1 MSDIRRGGGQARD
14 DADPVEAQVIAPL
27 RNAHLAPDDLQLA
40 RLSAALDTALQ
51 TVVPTA
57 RAPKPPRWRV
67 RLIGG
72 LALASAAAAAL
83 IAGPSLRR
91 APPPHPAERARTPL
105 PIASA
110 RSGGAPGAS
119 TAIAAGHPL
128 VVPAG
133 VREQGRIG
141 DRVRFTLVGPAE
153 LSAFAMSGGVELDLA
168 RGRVLIEY
176 DGNGE
181 DILRVRS
188 PGAITTVVGTLFAVE
203 ARGRVSRVAVAR
215 GSVAVEAADARLR
228 QISAGRSWLTEAV
241 ETEPIPSDLAA
252 DLAAHDAGAT
262 RGATPAAPA
271 QPQAQPQPQATVAA
285 DDARLEPLRAPEADV
300 RKRRPPRPPR
310 AARDAEAD
318 YAAVEELM
326 RAGASTA
333 ARKALLN
340 LVAAHPGDPRAEL
353 ALLDLA
359 RLALA
364 AGHPLEARGHL
375 TRLLSSTNDAALI
388 DLAHQVQR
396 RIDAAASP

>member
-1 MSDIRRGGGQARD
+1 MSDIRRGGDQARD
-14 DADPVEAQVIAPL
+14 DADSVDAQVITPL

-51 TVVPTA
+51 AVVPKA
-57 RAPKPPRWRV
+57 RSPKPPRRRARWV
-67 RLIGG
+67 GG

-83 IAGPSLRR
+83 IAVPSLRR
-91 APPPHPAERARTPL
+91 APPPHPAPERARRPL

-110 RSGGAPGAS
+110 RGGGAPGVSA
-119 TAIAAGHPL
+119 TVGRPL

-133 VREQGRIG
+133 AREQGRVG
-141 DRVRFTLVGPAE
+141 DGVRFTLVGPAA

-168 RGRVLIEY
+168 SGRVLIEY

-188 PGAITTVVGTLFAVE
+188 PGAVTTVVGTLFAVE
-203 ARGRVSRVAVAR
+203 ARGRMSRVAVAR

-228 QISAGRSWLTEAV
+228 QISAGRSWLTEAA

-252 DLAAHDAGAT
+252 ELATHDAGEAQ
-262 RGATPAAPA
+262 RATPAAPIRPIA
-271 QPQAQPQPQATVAA
+271 AA
-285 DDARLEPLRAPEADV
+285 DDDARAEPLPTTGADV
-300 RKRRPPRPPR
+300 RLRRPARPAR
-310 AARDAEAD
+310 AARDAEAE

-326 RAGASTA
+326 RTGEATA
-333 ARKALLN
+333 ARKALLA
-340 LVAAHPGDPRAEL
+340 LVAAHPGDPRADL

-364 AGHPLEARGHL
+364 AGHPMEARGHL
-375 TRLLSSTNDAALI
+375 KKLLSSTQDAALI

-396 RIDAAASP
+396 RIDAAGSP